1 MMFEVQG
8 KTEKYVKLLKDGD
21 GVKFLGKYSM
31 DSIIRLGRLRLL
43 EFEIETVHKYWSL
56 NRNFS
61 KKIDFP
67 VLWHSKLEI
76 NQVF

>member
-1 MMFEVQG
+1 MVFEVQG

-43 EFEIETVHKYWSL
+43 ECQMKTFLITKKYTVNNYSRL
-56 NRNFS
+56 
-61 KKIDFP
+61 
-67 VLWHSKLEI
+67 
-76 NQVF
+76 